1 MFFILSKYKTNN
13 VVLIIKKNI
22 KINILLRKKLN
33 LKKKVNSIGNPNN
46 IQKKK
51 FKIFFS
57 IFWCTVLSN
66 KTGNIIAAAIK

>member
-33 LKKKVNSIGNPNN
+33 LKKKVNNIGNPNN
-46 IQKKK
+46 IQKKNLK
-51 FKIFFS
+51 FFFLY
-57 IFWCTVLSN
+57 FGVLYYP
-66 KTGNIIAAAIK
+66 IKLEI

>member
-33 LKKKVNSIGNPNN
+33 LKKKVNNIGNPNN

-51 FKIFFS
+51 I
-57 IFWCTVLSN
+57 
-66 KTGNIIAAAIK
+66 